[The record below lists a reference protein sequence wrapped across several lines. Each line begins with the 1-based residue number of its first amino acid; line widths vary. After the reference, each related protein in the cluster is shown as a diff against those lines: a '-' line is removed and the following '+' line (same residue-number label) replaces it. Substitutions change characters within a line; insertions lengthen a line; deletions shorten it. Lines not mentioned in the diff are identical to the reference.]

1 MDTSEQI
8 EAAVRDRFPDVCHES
23 VEIPGVPTLTVA
35 RDAIVDICTFLKED
49 PALRFNYLMSLT
61 AVDWS
66 DRFDVVYHLYS
77 VPLKHYV
84 TLKVR
89 LDRDDP
95 AMPSVIS
102 VWKAAEW
109 QEREVYDMFGISFEG
124 HPDLRRILLEPEWEG
139 YPLRKDYGK
148 SEQSEESASL

>member
-8 EAAVRDRFPDVCHES
+8 EAAVRDRFRDVCHES
-23 VEIPGVPTLTVA
+23 VEISGVPTLTVA
-35 RDAIVDICTFLKED
+35 RDAIVDICTFLKDD